1 MMFYINRND
10 VAGSAS
16 FPSTV
21 LEGVQWRFRSGK
33 YTIEIHQAKTRVT
46 CTNLKNS
53 QKDKTLEFTGQKKGI
68 PPLSLTTM
76 KCGVVVFFPVFGG
89 YEVIGRT

>member
-1 MMFYINRND
+1 MMFYINRSD
-10 VAGSAS
+10 VAGSVS

-21 LEGVQWRFRSGK
+21 FEGVQWWFQSGR
-33 YTIEIHQAKTRVT
+33 YTMQMHQAKKRVS

-53 QKDKTLEFTGQKKGI
+53 QKDKMTLEFTGQKKKGI

-76 KCGVVVFFPVFGG
+76 KFGIGVS
-89 YEVIGRT
+89 